1 MWLNIGLC
9 GGTVETVKWF
19 ESYLSNR
26 RQCVKVNGLKSSLMP
41 SQTGRA
47 SGINCGP
54 ILFVLFT
61 NDLPDFDIYADDS
74 TLTSR
79 ENDLRERIPHR

>member
-9 GGTVETVKWF
+9 GGTFETVKWF
-19 ESYLSNR
+19 ESYLSDR

-47 SGINCGP
+47 SGISCRA
-54 ILFVLFT
+54 
-61 NDLPDFDIYADDS
+61 DIICSLHQRS
-74 TLTSR
+74 TGC
-79 ENDLRERIPHR
+79 